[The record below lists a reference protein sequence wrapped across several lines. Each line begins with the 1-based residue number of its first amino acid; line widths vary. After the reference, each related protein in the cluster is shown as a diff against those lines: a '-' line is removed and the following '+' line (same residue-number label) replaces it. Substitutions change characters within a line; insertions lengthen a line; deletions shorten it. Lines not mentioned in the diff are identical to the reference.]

1 MNNRIAVALIGA
13 AVGLSA
19 LSPPAAAQSDEITVS
34 VWGGGYGEVWKKN
47 SLEAFTKATG
57 IKVNA
62 DLGPSSQRLSKLLAT
77 QGSGIDLFFITDHQ
91 MAVLKLRGL
100 LQPVDPKNVPNMAN
114 LYDFARDPLGE
125 GLCPAITL
133 LGVGLAYNKQHYPQP
148 PASWKEMTRR
158 DLPGKPA
165 MMDIGFSVAPSV
177 MIHLAELN
185 GGSIND
191 ISPAFKLLAGL
202 KDHMRYFKLFEVLD
216 WINRGEVSIAPMLNS
231 FVKRDPK
238 TPLEFTFPKDGLLGV
253 VNMACIPKGA
263 KNKAGAEKF
272 LNYYLSAEVQA
283 KMAASFGETPVV
295 KNVPLPKDIPY
306 ELVPIERIATMKFY
320 DPVAI
325 ARQRDKWMERFQE
338 EIVAR

>member
-1 MNNRIAVALIGA
+1 MRRIT
-13 AVGLSA
+13 
-19 LSPPAAAQSDEITVS
+19 AAAACIAACTSLLTKNADAQTNELTVS
-34 VWGGGYGEVWKKN
+34 VWGGGYGEIWKKN
-47 SLEAFTKATG
+47 SLEGFTKQTG
-57 IKVNA
+57 IKVTA

-77 QGSGIDLFFITDHQ
+77 QGSGVDLFFITDHQ

-100 LQPVDPKNVPNMAN
+100 LQKVDPKNVPNMSN
-114 LYDFARDPLGE
+114 LYDFARDPLGD
-125 GLCPAITL
+125 GMCPAITL
-133 LGVGLAYNKQHYPQP
+133 LGVGLAYNKQHFPQP
-148 PASWKEMTRR
+148 PTSWKDLTRR

-177 MIHLAELN
+177 MIHLAELH
-185 GGSIND
+185 GGGISD
-191 ISPAFKLLAGL
+191 ISPAFKLLVAH

-216 WINRGEVSIAPMLNS
+216 WINRGEVSVAPMLNT
-231 FVKRDPK
+231 FVKKDPK
-238 TPLEFTFPKDGLLGV
+238 TPLEFTFAKDGLLGV

-272 LNYYLSAEVQA
+272 LNYYLSAEIQT
-283 KMAASFGETPVV
+283 KMAATFGETPVV
-295 KNVPLPKDIPY
+295 KNVTPPKDIPY
-306 ELVPIERIATMKFY
+306 ELVPISALGSMKFY